1 MQKLNTRVVWRRVLL
16 AGFFPT
22 LEEIL
27 KENYGSAGLTLNA
40 VCCIF
45 FVARLRM
52 NFQESGKT
60 IFRWKHIGADDPR
73 RTEKVNSCNPTLANR
88 RETSAFV
95 VPGCCHV
102 FCFVQKQLQPHCVDW
117 VASSSVES
125 GRDVTLHSCAFAKT
139 LVYFIEKQKEWKQL
153 YLLRLWWA
161 RWCLT
166 SIAVPFRILIN
177 SFLFYLSVEDI
188 KWMSGMTHGGEN
200 FF

>member
-22 LEEIL
+22 VEEIL
-27 KENYGSAGLTLNA
+27 KETYGSAGLTLNA

-45 FVARLRM
+45 FVARLCM

-73 RTEKVNSCNPTLANR
+73 RTEKVNLCNPTLANR

-102 FCFVQKQLQPHCVDW
+102 FCFVQKQLQPHCADW
-117 VASSSVES
+117 VTSSYVES
-125 GRDVTLHSCAFAKT
+125 GRDVTLHSCALAKNIGLFHRKTKGMKTT
-139 LVYFIEKQKEWKQL
+139 LFTAIMMSKMMSNVN
-153 YLLRLWWA
+153 
-161 RWCLT
+161 CG
-166 SIAVPFRILIN
+166 SIPDIN
-177 SFLFYLSVEDI
+177 Q
-188 KWMSGMTHGGEN
+188 
-200 FF
+200 